1 MISVIIPTYNV
12 EDYIYICLNSVLK
25 QTYTN
30 FEIICIDDYSTD
42 STVEIL
48 EYYAK
53 KDSRVKIIKNSEN
66 RGPGYSRNQGLKEAK
81 GKYVFFLDSD
91 DWLSPNAFELLHSKS
106 EELDLDLLIY
116 KAIVYYD
123 NETNFGNEG
132 MYDMDFMIKYENKVF
147 NHLDLPS
154 NEVFSISVAPWN
166 KLYKKSFLDENNIRF
181 SNENLIQEDNPFF
194 YECILKAEK
203 VSFLNKYLHNRNRH
217 ENSIMGSLGDKRLFD
232 RLKIADLMIKL
243 FLSNKEWYNRY
254 KHNLFS
260 GIVSNHL
267 MNQAYDLIEDKY
279 KEEMFIGVKNTFDK
293 FYSYGLKDDILENV
307 NKNILIKFEQIEP
320 KPKNVIEELHENIIE
335 EKNNNII
342 EKPKITENAS
352 NKYLTVDVGGTAI
365 KYNIMDENIEIFEK
379 GSIDTNKEDIF
390 YSLDQVI
397 TPYLDQIDGIAL
409 SFPGLI
415 NVDEGIAHTGGSLK
429 NISDLP
435 LKSILEDKY
444 KKKVWIEN
452 DGKCAALAELWKGN
466 LKDVK
471 SGVTIGLGTGIA
483 GGIILNG
490 ELYRGVDGSAAEF
503 SSILEN
509 FDNPNEASSWH
520 QNGSYKG
527 LIIPYAEA
535 KGLNPNDIDGRKF
548 FENYHNGDEDAIRV
562 LNDYAKVV
570 ATGIINIQV
579 ILNVEKFCIGGGISS
594 QDALINEI
602 KSVIHD
608 YFEIKSSKVFREP
621 IVDRCLFEN
630 NAGCVGALYNFL
642 RNENLLN

>member
-53 KDSRVKIIKNSEN
+53 KDSRVKLIKNSEN
-66 RGPGYSRNQGLKEAK
+66 RGPGYSRNQGLNAAS
-81 GKYVFFLDSD
+81 GKYIFFLDSD

-123 NETNFGNEG
+123 NETNFGNEKL
-132 MYDMDFMIKYENKVF
+132 YDMDKLWEYENKIF
-147 NHLDLPS
+147 NPS
-154 NEVFSISVAPWN
+154 QYSDIFSCSIASTAWIKFYN
-166 KLYKKSFLDENNIRF
+166 KSFLDKNNIRF
-181 SNENLIQEDNPFF
+181 PNENLIQEDEVFF
-194 YECILKAEK
+194 LNVMLTAER
-203 VSFLNKYLHNRNRH
+203 VSFLNKYLHNRRRH
-217 ENSIMGSLGDKRLFD
+217 DNSIMASTGERILDNIQIAGIMINICLNNRESYEIHKKGALNYIFKALLAGKYNQIDDEFKPTFFD
-232 RLKIADLMIKL
+232 SIKKL
-243 FLSNKEWYNRY
+243 YQKC
-254 KHNLFS
+254 
-260 GIVSNHL
+260 
-267 MNQAYDLIEDKY
+267 YDE
-279 KEEMFIGVKNTFDK
+279 
-293 FYSYGLKDDILENV
+293 YGLKEDILENV
-307 NKNILIKFEQIEP
+307 NKDILIKFEQIEP
-320 KPKNVIEELHENIIE
+320 KSEKVIEELPENIIE
-335 EKNNNII
+335 EKNNNLI
-342 EKPKITENAS
+342 EKPKNIS
-352 NKYLTVDVGGTAI
+352 NRYLTIDVGGTAI
-365 KYNIMDENIEIFEK
+365 KYNIVDENIEIFEK